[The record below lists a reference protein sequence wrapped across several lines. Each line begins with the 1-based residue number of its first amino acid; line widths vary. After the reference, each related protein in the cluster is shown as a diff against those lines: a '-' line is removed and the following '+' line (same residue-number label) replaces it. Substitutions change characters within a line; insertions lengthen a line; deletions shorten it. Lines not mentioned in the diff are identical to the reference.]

1 MTDVLVMTA
10 LGLVK
15 QRLNRSDDALDTYFE
30 ARVRSAA
37 AELERIGIALTDS
50 VDDIMLVADYAAW
63 QYLNRDK
70 PGMMPEWLRLMRR
83 ERWLNTTYSGGGD
96 CDP

>member
-10 LGLVK
+10 LELTK
-15 QRLNRSDDALDTYFE
+15 QRLNRADDALDAYLE

-50 VDDIMLVADYAAW
+50 VDDIMLTADYAVW

-83 ERWLNTTYSGGGD
+83 ERWLSDNTGGD
-96 CDP
+96 GCDS

>member
-1 MTDVLVMTA
+1 MTDQSIMTA
-10 LGLVK
+10 FELIK
-15 QRLNRSDDALDTYFE
+15 QRLNRADTALDEYLE

-50 VDDIMLVADYAAW
+50 IDDIMLVADYAAW

-83 ERWLNTTYSGGGD
+83 ERWLSTHTGGD
-96 CDP
+96 GCDP

>member
-10 LGLVK
+10 LELTK
-15 QRLNRSDDALDTYFE
+15 QRLNRADDALDAYLE

-50 VDDIMLVADYAAW
+50 VDDIMLTADYAVW

-83 ERWLNTTYSGGGD
+83 ERWLADNTGGD
-96 CDP
+96 GCDS

>member
-63 QYLNRDK
+63 RYLNRDK
-70 PGMMPEWLRLMRR
+70 AGMMPEWLRLMRR
-83 ERWLNTTYSGGGD
+83 ERWLSDKTGGD
-96 CDP
+96 GCDP